1 MALVLG
7 KFCFFKGAPSAF
19 SCRTHCPHPFGRE
32 TAPEIRILREVS
44 VLPTYAATTKSVLL
58 VSAQSDFIRS
68 VEGLLPAAG
77 FLHHSLVTSAEEAG
91 RKLKDCPYDLVIC
104 NAPDSPAALLPFL
117 KEVAEDTFSGVL
129 LFVKEEFYDLAA
141 EKTAGEGIFVLPRPV
156 GAQEIRQALRLLFA
170 LSERTLKL
178 RKRAASLEE
187 KMDEIRLVNRAKWIL
202 ISRLSMTEEDAHRYI
217 EKRAM
222 NQCVSKKEIALDL
235 IKTYE

>member
-1 MALVLG
+1 M
-7 KFCFFKGAPSAF
+7 
-19 SCRTHCPHPFGRE
+19 
-32 TAPEIRILREVS
+32 
-44 VLPTYAATTKSVLL
+44 PTYAATTKSVLL
-58 VSAQSDFIRS
+58 VSAQNDFIRS

-77 FLHHSLVTSAEEAG
+77 FLHHSAATTAEDAR

-117 KEVAEDTFSGVL
+117 REVTEDTFAGVL
-129 LFVKEEFYDLAA
+129 LFVKEEFYDRAA
-141 EKTAGEGIFVLPRPV
+141 EKTAEEGIFVLPRPV
-156 GAQEIRQALRLLFA
+156 NARTVSQTLKLLFA

-187 KMDEIRLVNRAKWIL
+187 KMEEIRLVNRAKWIL

>member
-1 MALVLG
+1 M
-7 KFCFFKGAPSAF
+7 
-19 SCRTHCPHPFGRE
+19 
-32 TAPEIRILREVS
+32 
-44 VLPTYAATTKSVLL
+44 PTYAATTKSVLL
-58 VSAQSDFIRS
+58 VSAQNDFIRS

-77 FLHHSLVTSAEEAG
+77 FLHHSLVPTAEEAR
-91 RKLKDCPYDLVIC
+91 RKLKDCPYDLIIC

-141 EKTAGEGIFVLPRPV
+141 EKTAEEGIFVLPCPV

-202 ISRLSMTEEDAHRYI
+202 ISHLSMTEEDAHRYI